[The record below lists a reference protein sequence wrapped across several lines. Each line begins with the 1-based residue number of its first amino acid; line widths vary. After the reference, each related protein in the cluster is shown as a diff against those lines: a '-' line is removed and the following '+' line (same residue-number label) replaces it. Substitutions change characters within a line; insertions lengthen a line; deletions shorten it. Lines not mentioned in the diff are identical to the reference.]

1 MTFYP
6 FFFNFYSA
14 PTNNTQII
22 PNVNL
27 ELRKNNVQRNSS
39 FFPRLTLIG
48 ATGNVNSGW
57 CSSRRSAMAATGK
70 PISTTTKAVQSS
82 TSSSYLSAT
91 EPYDFSPNSTPV
103 NLVLSP
109 DQLRHCSEA
118 LRVFKTKMINSPHL
132 IREEFL
138 TMQV

>member
-1 MTFYP
+1 
-6 FFFNFYSA
+6 
-14 PTNNTQII
+14 
-22 PNVNL
+22 
-27 ELRKNNVQRNSS
+27 
-39 FFPRLTLIG
+39 
-48 ATGNVNSGW
+48 
-57 CSSRRSAMAATGK
+57 MAATGK
-70 PISTTTKAVQSS
+70 PIYTTTKAVQSS
-82 TSSSYLSAT
+82 TSSYLSAT

-109 DQLRHCSEA
+109 DQLRYCSEA